1 VNNVNVF
8 AVKNKN
14 LNGNIIS
21 NINYSSREKDK
32 NKHKVN
38 KKDKIQ
44 YNNPNKNEDIIEQ
57 DNDYFDNE
65 LFNNKNA
72 DVNLRV
78 RGKQP
83 NIKYRTIDQPYDRK
97 KPLNNDNN
105 MNCIPISN
113 RNYSHIN
120 NNSNVYNKQ
129 KLNSCNSGR
138 VLLNN
143 NITICPIKRK
153 QSIDDDNIFHNY
165 LPQSSFNKYYNNISI
180 RAKISN
186 SLSKPKSKSQNPS
199 NFYYLRDV
207 TNEGELY

>member
-1 VNNVNVF
+1 M
-8 AVKNKN
+8 
-14 LNGNIIS
+14 
-21 NINYSSREKDK
+21 NY
-32 NKHKVN
+32 
-38 KKDKIQ
+38 
-44 YNNPNKNEDIIEQ
+44 
-57 DNDYFDNE
+57 
-65 LFNNKNA
+65 
-72 DVNLRV
+72 
-78 RGKQP
+78 
-83 NIKYRTIDQPYDRK
+83 T
-97 KPLNNDNN
+97 
-105 MNCIPISN
+105 PISN

-120 NNSNVYNKQ
+120 DGNNTNANNKYGKQ